1 MNPLILLLW
10 CLLAVTAIAPAAA
23 DEPYRAPEA
32 IADTTRVDADGAW
45 RLFREGVP
53 FVDVRL
59 SADYRA
65 GRIPGATNL
74 TIMRDA
80 DDRRNR
86 FTREQLLEVAGG
98 RDRPV
103 VVYCNE
109 FDCWRTE
116 AAIRRALEWGFDDLH
131 YFPGGYPRVESPEL
145 SLRMR
150 WDPERGRG

>member
-80 DDRRNR
+80 DDPRNR

-103 VVYCNE
+103 VLYSNE

-131 YFPGGYPRVESPEL
+131 YFPGGYPEWSRRDYPFE
-145 SLRMR
+145 
-150 WDPERGRG
+150 